1 MSNQLTNLVVG
12 LVIVILIVAE
22 WRHRAKR
29 DGRKEATVT
38 FIFAGIVFGIAYL
51 AQEFFGLVGLLSVLA
66 LLMGANFFLFWKRSR
81 REKIAANTA
90 MQRHHDYYVKL
101 EREGKLQPA
110 DRYALALAMLREE
123 AGEVEPLPED

>member
-1 MSNQLTNLVVG
+1 
-12 LVIVILIVAE
+12 
-22 WRHRAKR
+22 
-29 DGRKEATVT
+29 
-38 FIFAGIVFGIAYL
+38 
-51 AQEFFGLVGLLSVLA
+51 
-66 LLMGANFFLFWKRSR
+66 
-81 REKIAANTA
+81 